1 VISIVDLNG
10 GFGNQLFQYSLA
22 IKLKKMG
29 FSVHI
34 YDPTKVDYFN
44 KKIDGINKTNN
55 LKLMSLQK
63 IKKIHFVNNYFFS
76 NIQNDFNISNIQKD
90 FNIGK
95 NKSPLKIEKINCFN
109 GYWQNFELVKDN
121 IEEIK
126 ELISIQNPDLFNFS
140 KNNNLEGKTLV
151 HVRRGDYIKTG
162 QALNTLY
169 YEKSFEYLKSKN
181 KELNLHIFTDD
192 YEWVKSKKVF
202 KLANYVEA
210 PKNNVRERNTV
221 FETFNKMLN
230 FENYIIAN
238 STFSWWAASLSES
251 NNLLKICP
259 EPYMTN
265 IDYKIDL
272 FDESWIKI
280 SS

>member
-1 VISIVDLNG
+1 MISIVDLNG

-22 IKLKKMG
+22 IELKKMG

-34 YDPTKVDYFN
+34 YDPQKVDYFN
-44 KKIDGINKTNN
+44 KKINGIYKTNN

-63 IKKIHFVNNYFFS
+63 IKKIDFVNKYFF
-76 NIQNDFNISNIQKD
+76 N
-90 FNIGK
+90 NIGK
-95 NKSPLKIEKINCFN
+95 DFDINKNKSTLRNGRVNCFN
-109 GYWQNFELVKDN
+109 GYWQDFELVKDN
-121 IEEIK
+121 INEIK

-140 KNNNLEGKTLV
+140 KNNNFKGKTFV
-151 HVRRGDYIKTG
+151 HIRRGDYIKTG

-181 KELNLHIFTDD
+181 KNLDLHIFTDD
-192 YEWVKSKKVF
+192 YEWVKSKKIF
-202 KLANYVEA
+202 KSATYVEA
-210 PKNNVRERNTV
+210 PKNNVREKHTV

-259 EPYMTN
+259 EPYITN
-265 IDYKIDL
+265 AGHKIDL

>member
-1 VISIVDLNG
+1 MISIIDLNG

-34 YDPTKVDYFN
+34 YDPEKVDYFN
-44 KKIDGINKTNN
+44 KKINGLNKTNN

-63 IKKIHFVNNYFFS
+63 IKEIDFF
-76 NIQNDFNISNIQKD
+76 NKYLFNNIQKD
-90 FNIGK
+90 FDINK
-95 NKSPLKIEKINCFN
+95 NKSTLKNKYIHCFN
-109 GYWQNFELVKDN
+109 GYWQDIELVKDN
-121 IEEIK
+121 IQEIK
-126 ELISIQNPDLFNFS
+126 ELINIQNPNLFNFS

-151 HVRRGDYIKTG
+151 HIRRGDYLESG
-162 QALNTLY
+162 QALSTLY

-181 KELNLHIFTDD
+181 KELDFHIFTDD
-192 YEWVKSKKVF
+192 YEWVKSKKIF
-202 KLANYVEA
+202 RSASYIEE
-210 PKNNVRERNTV
+210 PKDNVREKSLL

-230 FENYIIAN
+230 YENYIIAN
-238 STFSWWAASLSES
+238 STLSWWAASLSES

-265 IDYKIDL
+265 INYKIDL

-280 SS
+280 SR